1 MDIRNTINHTKSFIV
16 KIFDR
21 DAYILMTTCIVLS
34 ITTICILGA
43 GIYTTEFEV
52 NSSLVDNIKNW
63 SEVFSFAFTA
73 IAAVIAIAAYST
85 WNEEL
90 ILKRDL
96 ETDEKLSESLKR
108 LSKEIC
114 ISMAVIAEDID
125 YQSSE
130 SVSKN
135 LIKTIN
141 SKKQIQEE
149 YDNAGLIFE
158 KPLIHEQYE
167 DILKRILASNFLHT
181 LMIDLRIMQLTNL
194 KAIEDVTKTLV
205 QGYKDNN
212 ESQEEEFINAKRKAI
227 KLKETVSELSENN
240 LKLINEYSTTL
251 EVIKTERQK
260 LREVRKEIYKKYKRK
275 TKENI

>member
-1 MDIRNTINHTKSFIV
+1 M
-16 KIFDR
+16 
-21 DAYILMTTCIVLS
+21 
-34 ITTICILGA
+34 
-43 GIYTTEFEV
+43 
-52 NSSLVDNIKNW
+52 
-63 SEVFSFAFTA
+63 FSFTFTS

-114 ISMAVIAEDID
+114 ISMAVISEDID

-130 SVSKN
+130 SVSNN

-194 KAIEDVTKTLV
+194 KAIEDVTKALV

-251 EVIKTERQK
+251 EVIKKERQK